1 MSRGARITGR
11 MAASDARLVERLPY
25 DRSGDELRELY
36 RRYAGELFGFA
47 CNALGD
53 REVAEE
59 IVQDVFA
66 RLWRHAGDYD
76 ATKASVRT
84 WLYAIARNRIV
95 DAHRRAA
102 VRPGL
107 AATDEAQAPEEV
119 DRELEQA
126 ALRWQIAAAL
136 ARLSPEHREVIR
148 LSHWGGL
155 SLREIAERKGIP
167 LGTAKSR
174 AYYALQSL
182 RLILDEMEVER

>member
-1 MSRGARITGR
+1 
-11 MAASDARLVERLPY
+11 MAVSDARLVERLPH
-25 DRSGDELRELY
+25 DRSGEELRELY

-59 IVQDVFA
+59 VVQDVFA
-66 RLWRHAGDYD
+66 RLWRHAGEYD
-76 ATKASVRT
+76 ARKASVRT
-84 WLYAIARNRIV
+84 WLYAIARNRVV
-95 DAHRRAA
+95 DVRRRAA

-107 AATDEAQAPEEV
+107 APPDTEQPVEEL

-126 ALRWQIAAAL
+126 VLRWQVAAAL
-136 ARLSPEHREVIR
+136 ARLSPDHREVIR

-174 AYYALQSL
+174 AFYALQSL
-182 RLILDEMEVER
+182 RLILDEMEVDR